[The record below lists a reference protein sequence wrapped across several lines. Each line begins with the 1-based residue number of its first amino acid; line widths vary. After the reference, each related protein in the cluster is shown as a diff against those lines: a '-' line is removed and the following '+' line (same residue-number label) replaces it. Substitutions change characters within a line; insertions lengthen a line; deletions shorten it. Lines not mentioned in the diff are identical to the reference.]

1 MRHPAPA
8 PLPSPFCPRLTPI
21 FRPRS
26 FAHVYR
32 KEGHTK
38 IVELEM
44 VAKQAAIHRM
54 QSRVRPQVLALE
66 RKAALDQ
73 KLAAAGADVDEGF
86 AHGSASDDSDKS
98 SADEGED
105 DGSDD
110 GSDVDMD
117 VEDRLDAA
125 AAAAAGRDDSAA
137 VRAPTKKR
145 SERVM
150 PCEEARAH
158 LRLLFRNEAVVCA
171 LLYGG
176 HGQFAKSQRVR
187 NVSSSSPYASLP
199 PASAD
204 IFFMAAV
211 PVPPTRF
218 RPASKMADIVF
229 ENPQNDSLLRILQT
243 SFRVRD
249 LNVQMRGVGTK
260 TDGGDEP
267 LSAVLLAQEHRR
279 VYGML
284 LDAVHQLQVDV
295 NSFMDSSK
303 NPTIIRGGG
312 APPPGVKQV
321 LEKKEGLFRKH
332 MMVRSPPPL
341 QARPPS
347 AAPPLTLSLPSSS
360 RRDARRASVSTTPHG
375 PSSRPTSTSRR
386 TRSACRPSSRASS
399 RSRSPS
405 RSTTSTRC
413 ARPSSTA
420 RPSTRAHRWSSTRTA
435 PRSRSTR

>member
-1 MRHPAPA
+1 
-8 PLPSPFCPRLTPI
+8 
-21 FRPRS
+21 
-26 FAHVYR
+26 
-32 KEGHTK
+32 
-38 IVELEM
+38 M

-66 RKAALDQ
+66 RKAALEQ
-73 KLAAAGADVDEGF
+73 KLAAGGEVDEGF
-86 AHGSASDDSDKS
+86 AHGSASEDSS
-98 SADEGED
+98 SSSGSEAGED
-105 DGSDD
+105 DGSSASGDD
-110 GSDVDMD
+110 DVDMD
-117 VEDRLDAA
+117 LEDKLDRTIAA
-125 AAAAAGRDDSAA
+125 AARQVDGGVD
-137 VRAPTKKR
+137 APKAKKR
-145 SERVM
+145 LERVM

-176 HGQFAKSQRVR
+176 HGQFAKSQRLR

-249 LNVQMRGVGTK
+249 LNTQMRGVGSK
-260 TDGGDEP
+260 TGPDGVEP
-267 LSAVLLAQEHRR
+267 LSAVLLATEHRR

-332 MMVRSPPPL
+332 MMVCPVMRSW
-341 QARPPS
+341 
-347 AAPPLTLSLPSSS
+347 LPSSS
-360 RRDARRASVSTTPHG
+360 N
-375 PSSRPTSTSRR
+375 
-386 TRSACRPSSRASS
+386 RS
-399 RSRSPS
+399 
-405 RSTTSTRC
+405 
-413 ARPSSTA
+413 
-420 RPSTRAHRWSSTRTA
+420 
-435 PRSRSTR
+435 

>member
-1 MRHPAPA
+1 
-8 PLPSPFCPRLTPI
+8 
-21 FRPRS
+21 
-26 FAHVYR
+26 
-32 KEGHTK
+32 
-38 IVELEM
+38 M
-44 VAKQAAIHRM
+44 VSKQAAILRM

-66 RKAALDQ
+66 RKAALEQ
-73 KLAAAGADVDEGF
+73 KLAAGGEVDEGF
-86 AHGSASDDSDKS
+86 AHGSASEESGSERGDADDDSS
-98 SADEGED
+98 SDASG
-105 DGSDD
+105 
-110 GSDVDMD
+110 DVDMD
-117 VEDRLDAA
+117 VEDRLDATIR
-125 AAAAAGRDDSAA
+125 AAAGRVEADGPKAA
-137 VRAPTKKR
+137 KKR
-145 SERVM
+145 LERVM

-176 HGQFAKSQRVR
+176 HGQFAKSQRLR

-249 LNVQMRGVGTK
+249 LNTQMRAVGTK
-260 TDGGDEP
+260 TGPDGVEP
-267 LSAVLLAQEHRR
+267 LSAVLLAAEHRR

-332 MMVRSPPPL
+332 MMVRPPHAL
-341 QARPPS
+341 RDVQR
-347 AAPPLTLSLPSSS
+347 LTTAFF
-360 RRDARRASVSTTPHG
+360 RRSCRASVSTTPPV
-375 PSSRPTSTSRR
+375 PSSRPTSTSRP
-386 TRSACRPSSRASS
+386 TRSACRLSLRASS
-399 RSRSPS
+399 PSPSLS

-420 RPSTRAHRWSSTRTA
+420 RPSTRARRWLSTRTA
-435 PRSRSTR
+435 RKSRSFVVLPPLSPREPRAERANSCLAGCFLAFRTACRLSSGRHSPTNC

>member
-1 MRHPAPA
+1 M
-8 PLPSPFCPRLTPI
+8 SPFLPTRNPPFPVETLSDNL
-21 FRPRS
+21 RAYYLS

-66 RKAALDQ
+66 RKAALDE
-73 KLAAAGADVDEGF
+73 KNAANGEIDEGY
-86 AHGSASDDSDKS
+86 APGSASEEDAAEEDND
-98 SADEGED
+98 ED
-105 DGSDD
+105 DDD
-110 GSDVDMD
+110 TDVDMD
-117 VEDRLDAA
+117 VEKRLDAVA
-125 AAAAAGRDDSAA
+125 KEDAMIDGNTVPKA
-137 VRAPTKKR
+137 KKR
-145 SERVM
+145 AERVM

-158 LRLLFRNEAVVCA
+158 LRLLFKNEGVVCS

-176 HGQFAKSQRVR
+176 HGVFAKSQPVR
-187 NVSSSSPYASLP
+187 NVSKSSPYASLP

-204 IFFMAAV
+204 IFFMALV

-229 ENPQNDSLLRILQT
+229 ENPQNDSLLKILQT

-249 LNVQMRGVGTK
+249 LNQQMRKVGSK
-260 TDGGDEP
+260 GTDEEP
-267 LSAVLLAQEHRR
+267 ISAVLLAQEHRR

-332 MMVRSPPPL
+332 MMVRP
-341 QARPPS
+341 AR
-347 AAPPLTLSLPSSS
+347 LRLRFKRLL
-360 RRDARRASVSTTPHG
+360 D
-375 PSSRPTSTSRR
+375 
-386 TRSACRPSSRASS
+386 
-399 RSRSPS
+399 
-405 RSTTSTRC
+405 
-413 ARPSSTA
+413 
-420 RPSTRAHRWSSTRTA
+420 
-435 PRSRSTR
+435 

>member
-1 MRHPAPA
+1 MPQLQGVSSLSTRPIASRRRWE
-8 PLPSPFCPRLTPI
+8 LTWSGFCS
-21 FRPRS
+21 RS

-54 QSRVRPQVLALE
+54 QSRIRPQVLALE

-73 KLAAAGADVDEGF
+73 KLAAGEVDEGF
-86 AHGSASDDSDKS
+86 AHGSASEESDES
-98 SADEGED
+98 SEAGED
-105 DGSDD
+105 DASDAS
-110 GSDVDMD
+110 GDVDMD
-117 VEDRLDAA
+117 VEDRLDATVQAVA
-125 AAAAAGRDDSAA
+125 AREEGD
-137 VRAPTKKR
+137 APKAKKR
-145 SERVM
+145 LERVM

-176 HGQFAKSQRVR
+176 HGQFAKSQRLR

-249 LNVQMRGVGTK
+249 LNTQMRGVGTK
-260 TDGGDEP
+260 TGPDGVEP
-267 LSAVLLAQEHRR
+267 LSAVLLAAEHRR
-279 VYGML
+279 VYSML

-332 MMVRSPPPL
+332 MMVRSSASPL
-341 QARPPS
+341 
-347 AAPPLTLSLPSSS
+347 
-360 RRDARRASVSTTPHG
+360 V
-375 PSSRPTSTSRR
+375 
-386 TRSACRPSSRASS
+386 
-399 RSRSPS
+399 
-405 RSTTSTRC
+405 
-413 ARPSSTA
+413 
-420 RPSTRAHRWSSTRTA
+420 
-435 PRSRSTR
+435 